1 MYQAHLVDE
10 KDRELFNE
18 FIGSSPKPH
27 FLQTYEWGELKEA
40 TGWEPLRLL
49 VTKDGLPIAAISI
62 LKRRLPVFNRS
73 IFYAPRGPVIGEG
86 CDPAGEDFF
95 WQEVKRLGRS
105 HRAIF
110 LKIDP
115 DVPEEDT
122 AYKKKL
128 ESRGFR
134 PGSGKDGFGGV
145 QPRFVF
151 RLDITPSEEEL
162 LAAMEG
168 KTRYNIRLA
177 ERKGV
182 TIRAAESRRDLEIF
196 YEILKETAARDGFL
210 IRSFGYFEKMWDLFV
225 TRGRARIFLAEYRGE
240 AIAGTLAF
248 HCGHLVWYLYGAS
261 SNRWRNVMPNN
272 LLQWTM
278 IRWARS
284 LGCTVYD
291 FRGVPGTD
299 DPNHPLHGLYRFKK
313 GFGAKFTEFV
323 GEYDLVFSPFWY
335 FLWRRLLPVYLRITH
350 RRAARQ
356 EDKGTVLLSE

>member
-1 MYQAHLVDE
+1 MYEARLIGE
-10 KDRELFNE
+10 KERQLFNE
-18 FIGSSPKPH
+18 FIASSPKPH
-27 FLQTYEWGELKEA
+27 FLQTYEWGELKRF
-40 TGWEPLRLL
+40 TGWQPLRLM
-49 VTKDGLPIAAISI
+49 VTRDGLPIAAISI
-62 LKRRLPVFNRS
+62 LKRRLPFFNRS
-73 IFYAPRGPVIGEG
+73 IFYAPRGPIIGRD

-95 WQEVKRLGRS
+95 WQEVRKLGRA

-115 DVPEEDT
+115 DVPKEDA
-122 AYKKKL
+122 AYRENL
-128 ESRGFR
+128 ERRGFR
-134 PGSGKDGFGGV
+134 PAGGSGGFGGV

-162 LAAMEG
+162 LAAMES

-182 TIRAAESRRDLEIF
+182 TIRVAENRRDLEVF
-196 YEILKETAARDGFL
+196 YEILKETAARDRFL
-210 IRSFGYFEKMWDLFV
+210 IRDFSYFEKIWELFV
-225 TRGRARIFLAEYRGE
+225 EKGTARIFLAEYRGE
-240 AIAGTLAF
+240 VIAGTLAF

-261 SNRWRNVMPNN
+261 SNRWRSVMPNN

-291 FRGVPGTD
+291 FRGVPGTA
-299 DPNHPLHGLYRFKK
+299 DPDHPLHGLYRFKK
-313 GFGAKFTEFV
+313 GFGGKFTEFI

-335 FLWRRLLPVYLRITH
+335 FLWRRLLPIYIRITH
-350 RRAARQ
+350 RRSPGQ
-356 EDKGTVLLSE
+356 EDV